1 MITSLRVV
9 VKFPE
14 TVNGVKTDLSL
25 LYRNMFSR
33 ALVSGGWFKY
43 VYFRVTWNG
52 GGRIEIFNRPISA
65 LLSC

>member
-25 LYRNMFSR
+25 LYINMFSW
-33 ALVSGGWFKY
+33 ALDSGGWFKY
-43 VYFRVTWNG
+43 VYLRVTWNG
-52 GGRIEIFNRPISA
+52 GGRIEICNRPIST